1 MWFDHVYKT
10 TKTEGKQCRFANI
23 QVLGERWFVAFE
35 MMMRTESLW
44 SFSAGTFFFT
54 TYDMWQCP
62 TSAFV
67 DWPIFPRHSYMA
79 CTNRVNPFTRSLKH
93 FPLGLLIENGQ
104 NKVFL
109 GRIFRMATVFYCLA
123 LLKCSYSYSLF
134 DRFRAEN
141 WWFRENL
148 SSVHTHTNKH
158 NGWNGK
164 DWYIRFERSSIFG
177 MTLLFDAAHS
187 PPRWLLILSGS
198 EQCVVWQI
206 YCEFPSRCHIPKR
219 TTKVYVR
226 GCIKDGDLFTRYS
239 DVCWLILKKHQI
251 FPSIF
256 GDLVSCASLQFLGE
270 QKQTMAG
277 WWERLC
283 S

>member
-1 MWFDHVYKT
+1 MPRHCQHSSTW
-10 TKTEGKQCRFANI
+10 
-23 QVLGERWFVAFE
+23 GEVVCGFWDDDGNRIIVI
-35 MMMRTESLW
+35 
-44 SFSAGTFFFT
+44 FFCWHMFFYT
-54 TYDMWQCP
+54 TYGMWECP

-109 GRIFRMATVFYCLA
+109 GCIFWMATVFYCLA

-148 SSVHTHTNKH
+148 SSVHTHTKTNTMAGMERIDISDLKGLQYL
-158 NGWNGK
+158 GWT
-164 DWYIRFERSSIFG
+164 YFISSNHLLPCYL
-177 MTLLFDAAHS
+177 MLLTLL
-187 PPRWLLILSGS
+187 PGWLLISSGS

-206 YCEFPSRCHIPKR
+206 YCEFPSRRHIPQKNQ
-219 TTKVYVR
+219 
-226 GCIKDGDLFTRYS
+226 GLCQGLHQGWWPFHPLFRCMLVDS
-239 DVCWLILKKHQI
+239 EKHQI
-251 FPSIF
+251 VPSIF
-256 GDLVSCASLQFLGE
+256 GELVSYTSLQFLGE

-277 WWERLC
+277 WWEHLC